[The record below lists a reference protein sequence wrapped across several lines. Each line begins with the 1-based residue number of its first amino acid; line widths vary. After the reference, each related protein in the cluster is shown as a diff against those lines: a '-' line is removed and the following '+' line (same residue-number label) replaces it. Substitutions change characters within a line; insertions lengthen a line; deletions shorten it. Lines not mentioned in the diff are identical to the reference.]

1 MEPVRWK
8 ERLEWRMRF
17 GYGICSVGCWLV
29 RLAEGE
35 SILTVANQ
43 GWRKPKTGHVHRN
56 LSILQKH
63 TKYEDCGILV
73 ISLECSP
80 SKGRYQRDG
89 C

>member
-43 GWRKPKTGHVHRN
+43 G
-56 LSILQKH
+56 
-63 TKYEDCGILV
+63 
-73 ISLECSP
+73 
-80 SKGRYQRDG
+80 
-89 C
+89 